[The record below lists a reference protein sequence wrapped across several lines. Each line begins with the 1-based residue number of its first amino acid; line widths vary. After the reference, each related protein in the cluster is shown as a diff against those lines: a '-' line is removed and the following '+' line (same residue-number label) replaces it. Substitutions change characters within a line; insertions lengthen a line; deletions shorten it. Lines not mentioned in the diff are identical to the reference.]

1 MLKALHTL
9 VCEVADMDRAVA
21 FYGGLLGL
29 PLPFMSPH
37 WTSVM
42 LGETRI
48 GLHPPM
54 GGNSGGGGWIVG
66 VEVEDIA
73 ALKRLLN
80 ANGHETGEFH
90 DTPAGV
96 VMDFRDPDGN
106 RLQAMQVGVKAA
118 SVLG

>member
-1 MLKALHTL
+1 MLKGLHTL
-9 VCEVADMDRAVA
+9 ICEVEDMDRAVG
-21 FYGGLLGL
+21 FYRDVLGL
-29 PLPFMSPH
+29 EVQFSSPH
-37 WTSVM
+37 WTSVT
-42 LGETRI
+42 LGSTRL

-54 GGNSGGGGWIVG
+54 GGTRAGGGWIVG

-73 ALKRLLN
+73 ALRTVLN
-80 ANGHETGEFH
+80 SNGHETGHYH

-96 VMDFRDPDGN
+96 VMDFTDPDGN